1 MSEEN
6 IQIEKQEPER
16 ERAGDSRWLMKNS
29 KGERSITL
37 TMTWISFCL
46 VSCLYVLNAFESI
59 HGIKLKNF
67 DTAATGV
74 YFSSILAAYVG
85 RRYTDKDIK

>member
-1 MSEEN
+1 MSDEN
-6 IQIEKQEPER
+6 NSIEVKQEPER
-16 ERAGDSRWLMKNS
+16 AGKSRFLMRNS
-29 KGERSITL
+29 KGEHSITL

-67 DTAATGV
+67 DVAATGV